1 MKSPA
6 LRLGALGATLGLVA
20 ATSCDPI
27 VGSPL
32 TNAPKNQCGNETD
45 VGACERYLQ
54 SPTTSKP
61 DCSGQGRCITNGDP
75 RYLSYVLVVS
85 TPSTS
90 FLSPS
95 YSVIVPAAI
104 ARKAGEITLP
114 SLVEVG
120 GAYLATNETSTLVG
134 SPFAGAGPHALP
146 VRPVYLP
153 MVDLDDGTRVEAR
166 DVGLPESPLFAEPQ
180 YGGVGQSVSFRAF
193 VPAGPYRR
201 VVSPLSPFSR
211 AFPPLSSDLRVA
223 VTGTSGLFADVVTV
237 GEGATL
243 LDDPTSDSHTANVK
257 RESGL
262 DGFTVFLRDR
272 KTQRV
277 LSSVRP
283 LAGTEASAR
292 LDTVGENGPDG
303 TLRDGVEIVVAPDPS
318 WVGVPTLVDR
328 ILAGAGFRLVYP
340 TLPPASVVEGNL
352 TGEGPVEGEVTFE
365 STGIEIVGG
374 TVSSSLVYRT
384 RVRTDAFGHF
394 ATVLPPGNYQAYAE
408 PRDFEKAFGKARS
421 SVIVRGQRTD
431 LVFPTRRKGKVL
443 GKVRL
448 ADGRPLA
455 HAEVLAGPSA
465 ASRTTRSAAEAPRPT
480 RTLTE
485 DDGSFVLALDEGE
498 YDLVVL
504 PEPGTGFPRLVS
516 LGRPVGPTGANL
528 EDLVVFAPF
537 DLSSAVK
544 DSAGRAI
551 ARALVRAFAYVS
563 DTTGFVEVG
572 QSLTDTNGRFEML
585 VGPIPK

>member
-1 MKSPA
+1 VRGHG
-6 LRLGALGATLGLVA
+6 LRSAAMSASLGLVL
-20 ATSCDPI
+20 ATSCDPV

-32 TNAPKNQCGNETD
+32 TNAPKNQCGNESD
-45 VGACERYLQ
+45 VGACERYAQ
-54 SPTTSKP
+54 SPITAKP

-95 YSVIVPAAI
+95 QTFLVPASI

-114 SLVEVG
+114 NQVEVD
-120 GAYLATNETSTLVG
+120 GAYRATNETSSLVG
-134 SPFAGAGPHALP
+134 SPFNGPGPHALP
-146 VRPVYLP
+146 VRPVYFP
-153 MVDLDDGTRVEAR
+153 MIDLDDGTRVEAR
-166 DVGLPESPLFAEPQ
+166 DVGLPESPTFAEGQ
-180 YGGVGQSVSFRAF
+180 YGGLGAVSFRAF
-193 VPAGPYRR
+193 LPAGPYRR
-201 VVSPLSPFSR
+201 VVAPLAPYSR
-211 AFPPLSSDLRVA
+211 AFPPVSTDLRVA
-223 VTGTSGLFADVVTV
+223 VTEGSGVFADLVTV
-237 GEGATL
+237 GEGATV
-243 LDDPTSDSHTANVK
+243 LDDPTSDSHTAKVK
-257 RESGL
+257 REAGL
-262 DGFTVFLRDR
+262 EGFVVFLRDR

-283 LAGTEASAR
+283 LTGTDASAR
-292 LDTVGENGPDG
+292 LDTIGENGPDG
-303 TLRDGVEIVVAPDPS
+303 TLREGVEIVVAPDPG

-340 TLPPASVVEGNL
+340 ALPPATVVEGNL

-365 STGIEIVGG
+365 STGIEVVGG

-384 RVRTDAFGHF
+384 RVHTDAFGHF
-394 ATVLPPGNYQAYAE
+394 VTVLPPGNYQAYAE

-465 ASRTTRSAAEAPRPT
+465 ASRSTRSAAEAPRPT

-485 DDGSFVLALDEGE
+485 GDGSFVLALDEGE

-537 DLSSAVK
+537 DLSSAIK
-544 DSAGRAI
+544 DSFGRAI

>member
-1 MKSPA
+1 MRGHG
-6 LRLGALGATLGLVA
+6 LRSAAMSASLGLVL
-20 ATSCDPI
+20 ATSCDPV

-32 TNAPKNQCGNETD
+32 TNAPKNQCGNESD
-45 VGACERYLQ
+45 VGACERYTQ
-54 SPTTSKP
+54 SPITAKP

-95 YSVIVPAAI
+95 QTFLVPASI

-114 SLVEVG
+114 NQVEVD
-120 GAYLATNETSTLVG
+120 GAYRATNETSSLVG
-134 SPFAGAGPHALP
+134 SPFNGPGPHALP
-146 VRPVYLP
+146 VRPVYFP
-153 MVDLDDGTRVEAR
+153 MIDLDDGTRVEAR
-166 DVGLPESPLFAEPQ
+166 DVGLPESPTFAEGQ
-180 YGGVGQSVSFRAF
+180 YGGLGAVSFRAF
-193 VPAGPYRR
+193 LPAGPYRR
-201 VVSPLSPFSR
+201 VVAPLAPYSR
-211 AFPPLSSDLRVA
+211 AFPPVSTDLRVA
-223 VTGTSGLFADVVTV
+223 VTEGSGVFADLVTV
-237 GEGATL
+237 GEGATV
-243 LDDPTSDSHTANVK
+243 LDDPTSDSHTAKVK
-257 RESGL
+257 REAGL
-262 DGFTVFLRDR
+262 EGFVVFLRDR

-283 LAGTEASAR
+283 LTGTEASAR
-292 LDTVGENGPDG
+292 LDTIGENGPDG
-303 TLRDGVEIVVAPDPS
+303 TLREGVEIVVAPDPG

-340 TLPPASVVEGNL
+340 ALPPATVVEGNL

-365 STGIEIVGG
+365 STGIEVVGG

-384 RVRTDAFGHF
+384 RVHTDAFGHF
-394 ATVLPPGNYQAYAE
+394 VTVLPPGNYQAYAE

-465 ASRTTRSAAEAPRPT
+465 ASRSTRSAAEAPRPT

-485 DDGSFVLALDEGE
+485 GDGSFVLALDEGE

-537 DLSSAVK
+537 DLSSAIK
-544 DSAGRAI
+544 DSFGRAI

>member
-1 MKSPA
+1 MRGRA
-6 LRLGALGATLGLVA
+6 LRASAACAILGLVSA
-20 ATSCDPI
+20 ASCDPI

-32 TNAPKNQCGNETD
+32 TNAPKNQCGNESD
-45 VGACERYLQ
+45 VGACERYAQ
-54 SPTTSKP
+54 SPITAKP

-95 YSVIVPAAI
+95 QTFLVPASI
-104 ARKAGEITLP
+104 ARKAGEIKLP
-114 SLVEVG
+114 NQVEVD
-120 GAYLATNETSTLVG
+120 GAYRATNETSTLVG
-134 SPFAGAGPHALP
+134 SPFNGPGPHALP
-146 VRPVYLP
+146 VRPVYFP
-153 MVDLDDGTRVEAR
+153 MIELDDGTRVEAR
-166 DVGLPESPLFAEPQ
+166 DVGLPESPTFAEGQ
-180 YGGVGQSVSFRAF
+180 YGGLGAVSFRAF
-193 VPAGPYRR
+193 LPAGPYRR
-201 VVSPLSPFSR
+201 VVAPLAPYAR
-211 AFPPLSSDLRVA
+211 AFPPVSSDLRVA
-223 VTGTSGLFADVVTV
+223 VTEASSVFADLVTV
-237 GEGATL
+237 GEGATV
-243 LDDPTSDSHTANVK
+243 LDDPTADSHTANVK

-272 KTQRV
+272 KTQRI

-283 LAGTEASAR
+283 LAGIEASAR

-303 TLRDGVEIVVAPDPS
+303 TLRDGIEIVVAPDPS
-318 WVGVPTLVDR
+318 WIGVPTLVDR

-340 TLPPASVVEGNL
+340 PLPPPCVVEGDL
-352 TGEGPVEGEVTFE
+352 TGDGPVEGLVVFE
-365 STGIEIVGG
+365 STGIEVVGG
-374 TVSSSLVYRT
+374 VVSSSLVYRT

-394 ATVLPPGNYQAYAE
+394 STVLPPGNYQAYAE
-408 PRDFEKAFGKARS
+408 PQDFEKAFGKARS

-431 LVFPTRRKGKVL
+431 LVLPTRRKGKVL

-455 HAEVLAGPSA
+455 HAEVLAGASA
-465 ASRTTRSAAEAPRPT
+465 ASRTTKSAAEAPRPA
-480 RTLTE
+480 RTLT
-485 DDGSFVLALDEGE
+485 DDAGGFTLALDEGE

-537 DLSSAVK
+537 DLSSAIK
-544 DSAGRAI
+544 DPAGRAI

-563 DTTGFVEVG
+563 DATGFVEVG
-572 QSLTDTNGRFEML
+572 QSLTDNDGRFEML